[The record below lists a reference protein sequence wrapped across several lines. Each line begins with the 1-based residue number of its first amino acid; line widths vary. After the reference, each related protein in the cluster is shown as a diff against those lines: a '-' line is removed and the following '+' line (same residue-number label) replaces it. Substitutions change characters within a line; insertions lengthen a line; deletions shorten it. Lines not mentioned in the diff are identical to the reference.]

1 MCADTLQDL
10 LRINSSDSNYVFFYL
25 NVIWLICYLFLQN
38 FCFWRN
44 KNKKNRFNVS
54 LGWIKKAMANMQKQL
69 MKQNE
74 ESILML
80 PFLYCKFS
88 VQVVLKVQENTKSI
102 EFTLIYSKGFYW
114 TANSISFLNYNIGK
128 SVILDSIRV

>member
-1 MCADTLQDL
+1 
-10 LRINSSDSNYVFFYL
+10 
-25 NVIWLICYLFLQN
+25 
-38 FCFWRN
+38 
-44 KNKKNRFNVS
+44 
-54 LGWIKKAMANMQKQL
+54 MQKQL

-102 EFTLIYSKGFYW
+102 EFTLIYSKGFY
-114 TANSISFLNYNIGK
+114 
-128 SVILDSIRV
+128 